1 MNQLGSAK
9 LWMQNRNLFS
19 VPLKSLAILFSIVA
33 LAGPVGWAQT
43 VWLSGS
49 GDWNDSLKWSAGLPN
64 VTSAVLITNAG
75 AKVVAVS
82 AATPEAVR
90 AARRMDLVGFVGAT
104 NTLRLDNLGGG
115 PFQLAN
121 SFNLD
126 VGSRLEISNSVMILD
141 GAGGGSFNQFAG
153 TIVIAGGGL
162 ITTNSDPLAA
172 NGQPGL
178 RIGRSG
184 VGRAILYAGEI
195 SAADELVVG
204 DLGGANGSLIQSNGL
219 VQSLGVLYIAD
230 NPASVGLVEVHGGAL
245 VLTNASARLGD
256 DGNGTLSQYGGL
268 VMIDGAS
275 VGRGSNA
282 VGRVNLRGGLMQPG
296 SLSLGRFATA
306 QGTLEVSGGTLDM
319 SSSTLYVGREGN
331 GTAIFSNGVSWVEA
345 VIVAAG
351 NTAAGTLQLRG
362 GSLTAGQLLAERP
375 AAQIQF
381 SAGSLTITQAT
392 TVANGAAFV
401 VGDGLRSATLQLDGG
416 PHTFANGLIISANA
430 TLKGAGTVVGAITVL
445 PGGSNQLG
453 GAPASVS
460 LTPVWRN
467 GQFVFSLPSE
477 VGKAYD
483 VLATTNLSAPSWTLQ
498 TTLGGTG
505 GVLNYTNTSA
515 SVRRFFRVQ
524 IR

>member
-1 MNQLGSAK
+1 
-9 LWMQNRNLFS
+9 MQNQNQFL
-19 VPLKSLAILFSIVA
+19 VPLKSFALIVSIAA
-33 LAGPVGWAQT
+33 LTVSVGSAQT
-43 VWLSGS
+43 VWLAGS
-49 GDWNDSLKWSAGLPN
+49 GDWNDSLNWSAGLPN
-64 VTSAVLITNAG
+64 STSAVLITNTG
-75 AKVVAVS
+75 AKVITVS

-90 AARRMDLVGFVGAT
+90 AARRMDLAGFIGAT
-104 NTLRLDNLGGG
+104 NTLRLDNLGVG

-126 VGSRLEISNSVMILD
+126 VGSRLEISNSFMILD
-141 GAGGGSFNQFAG
+141 GAAGGSFNQFAG
-153 TIVIAGGGL
+153 TILVAGGGL

-184 VGRAILYAGEI
+184 FGLATLHAGDI
-195 SAADELVVG
+195 IAADELVVG

-219 VQSLGVLYIAD
+219 VQTFGVFYIAD

-245 VLTNASARLGD
+245 IATNASARLGD

-282 VGRVNLRGGLMQPG
+282 VGRVNLRGGQMQPG

-306 QGTLEVSGGTLDM
+306 QGTLAVSGGTLDM
-319 SSSTLYVGREGN
+319 STSTLYVGREGL
-331 GTAIFSNGVSWVEA
+331 GTASFSNGVSLVET
-345 VIVAAG
+345 VIVAAS
-351 NTAAGTLQLRG
+351 NTAAGILQIRG
-362 GSLTAGQLLAERP
+362 GSLTSGQLLAERP

-381 SAGSLTITQAT
+381 SAGSLTITQAS

-401 VGDGLRSATLQLDGG
+401 VGDGSQSATLQLDGG
-416 PHTFANGLIISANA
+416 THVFANGLVISANA
-430 TLKGAGTVVGAITVL
+430 TLRGSGTVVGTITVL

-453 GAPASVS
+453 GAPTSVS
-460 LTPVWRN
+460 LTPTWLN

-477 VGKAYD
+477 VGKSYD

-498 TTLGGTG
+498 TTLSGTG
-505 GVLNYTNTSA
+505 GLLRYTNTSA
-515 SVRRFFRVQ
+515 NAPRFFRVQ